1 MPWTPQ
7 DADKHIK
14 GLAPRAKQVWANVA
28 NETLKS
34 CEGDD
39 CEAKAIKVANA
50 AAKRVGKVAK
60 IDEAKGLVFGWAYVV
75 KTKDGKQVID
85 HSGEFMDLEVLEDA
99 VYKYVLEAR
108 DANDMHDGPVTGK
121 LVESVVFTPE
131 KLEAMGLEKN
141 ALPQGVWVGF
151 KLEPDAFD
159 KIRSGERTAFSIE
172 GLAERVEV

>member
-60 IDEAKGLVFGWAYVV
+60 KGRIKQAICGGWC
-75 KTKDGKQVID
+75 
-85 HSGEFMDLEVLEDA
+85 
-99 VYKYVLEAR
+99 
-108 DANDMHDGPVTGK
+108 
-121 LVESVVFTPE
+121 SV
-131 KLEAMGLEKN
+131 GLT
-141 ALPQGVWVGF
+141 W
-151 KLEPDAFD
+151 
-159 KIRSGERTAFSIE
+159 
-172 GLAERVEV
+172 